1 MLCEEGVLDALGDS
15 PQLSLTSK
23 RALARV
29 NRATR
34 QGIFKHLRRDNIWV
48 HRSDR
53 TVANARWLIHMAET
67 NPELCLH
74 VFDAPGCEGKA
85 DADKPMGH
93 LGFCVAMGKNGPTAD
108 GLTGLPASAIFV
120 ASQKPNEGEQRHPSG
135 SDSSEVEEEDEE
147 EAYKNASILD
157 ETVAWFMGHML
168 ASLARNDVGIR
179 TTNGKEI
186 NVSELAAAIR
196 LYPILSPIVRNGL
209 NSTDWAFVEGAL
221 YRNAMARVGWI
232 REQQEAPRWKA
243 GARVAR
249 FSKLR
254 LNDDAM
260 THVGAK
266 LQRLGVGGG
275 ITTLD
280 FNGNCFGALGTSAI
294 FCALPNPSYPSVRN
308 RPNILYKKL
317 LTLVFDFTPIGDCYG
332 MQWLISAMAMHMLP
346 ELTCL
351 RLVGVGMNSH
361 NAHGLF
367 DALGM
372 GGGASK
378 LASLNVSNNPF
389 NGFGFEPMA
398 KPAWAHPNL
407 AALKVCFVRNV
418 DSQGF
423 AFLARAIM
431 NGQLP
436 NLRDVVSVGSR
447 DCSNHCVGVAVS
459 AHRARRAAE
468 MAIQRAELPPPKPT
482 LKCKPR
488 KNSPPQNPFDDGG
501 GETSSEEESD
511 SDDDDVDDEEA
522 SASASDD
529 DDNNENMLALFEE
542 GGE

>member
-34 QGIFKHLRRDNIWV
+34 QGIFKHLRRDHIWV

-53 TVANARWLIHMAET
+53 TIANARWLVHMAET

-74 VFDAPGCEGKA
+74 VFDAPGCEGKD

-93 LGFCVAMGKNGPTAD
+93 LGFCVAMGKKGPTVD
-108 GLTGLPASAIFV
+108 GGTGLPAGAIFV
-120 ASQKPNEGEQRHPSG
+120 ASHKPNEGEQQHPSG
-135 SDSSEVEEEDEE
+135 SEPSDEEEEEEEEDEE

-157 ETVAWFMGHML
+157 ETVAWFLGHML
-168 ASLARNDVGIR
+168 ASLARIDVGIR
-179 TTNGKEI
+179 TTTGKEI
-186 NVSELAAAIR
+186 NVSELAAAVTR
-196 LYPILSPIVRNGL
+196 LYPVLSPIVRNGL
-209 NSTDWAFVEGAL
+209 NGTDWAFMEGAL
-221 YRNAMARVGWI
+221 YRNAMARVVRMG
-232 REQQEAPRWKA
+232 EQQEASRWKT

-249 FSKLR
+249 FPKLR

-266 LQRLGVGGG
+266 MQRLGVGGG

-280 FNGNCFGALGTSAI
+280 LHGNCFGALGTSAI
-294 FCALPNPSYPSVRN
+294 FCALPNPSCPSFWN

-317 LTLVFDFTPIGDCYG
+317 MTLVFDFTPIGDGYG

-361 NAHGLF
+361 NAHRLF

-372 GGGASK
+372 GGGASQ
-378 LASLNVSNNPF
+378 LTNLNVSNNPF
-389 NGFGFEPMA
+389 NGFAFAPMA
-398 KPAWAHPNL
+398 KPAWTHPNL
-407 AALKVCFVRNV
+407 AALKVCFVKNV

-431 NGQLP
+431 NRQLP
-436 NLRDVVSVGSR
+436 NLRDVVSVGSC

-459 AHRARRAAE
+459 AHRARCAAE

-482 LKCKPR
+482 PKPKR
-488 KNSPPQNPFDDGG
+488 GKKPPHTPPNPFDDGG

-511 SDDDDVDDEEA
+511 SDDDDDDDDEEEE
-522 SASASDD
+522 SEQSASDND
-529 DDNNENMLALFEE
+529 DFVAD
-542 GGE
+542 